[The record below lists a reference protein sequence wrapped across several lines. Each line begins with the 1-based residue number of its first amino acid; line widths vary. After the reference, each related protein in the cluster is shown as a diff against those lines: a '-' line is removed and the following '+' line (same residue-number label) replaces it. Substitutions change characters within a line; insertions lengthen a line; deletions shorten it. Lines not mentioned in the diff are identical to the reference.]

1 MLKLSNGEFKITDSY
16 VKSSQRKRR
25 CHARIDYISRE
36 IKTTRIKRKCYQKK
50 MKNDFNRLITRFNTI
65 EKNNAVENN
74 PIEISQNEILREKEK
89 NPRSQTILKSEI
101 HITGI
106 PE

>member
-1 MLKLSNGEFKITDSY
+1 MSCKNRLYK
-16 VKSSQRKRR
+16 QRK
-25 CHARIDYISRE
+25 
-36 IKTTRIKRKCYQKK
+36 KTTRIKRKCYKKK

-65 EKNNAVENN
+65 EKNNAIENN
-74 PIEISQNEILREKEK
+74 PIEISQKRKKK

>member
-36 IKTTRIKRKCYQKK
+36 KK
-50 MKNDFNRLITRFNTI
+50 LQESRGNATKKNEEWLQYT
-65 EKNNAVENN
+65 
-74 PIEISQNEILREKEK
+74 
-89 NPRSQTILKSEI
+89 
-101 HITGI
+101 HH
-106 PE
+106 

>member
-1 MLKLSNGEFKITDSY
+1 
-16 VKSSQRKRR
+16 
-25 CHARIDYISRE
+25 
-36 IKTTRIKRKCYQKK
+36 

-65 EKNNAVENN
+65 EKNNAIENN
-74 PIEISQNEILREKEK
+74 PIEISQKRKK

>member
-36 IKTTRIKRKCYQKK
+36 KK
-50 MKNDFNRLITRFNTI
+50 LQESRGNATKKNEEWL
-65 EKNNAVENN
+65 
-74 PIEISQNEILREKEK
+74 Q
-89 NPRSQTILKSEI
+89 
-101 HITGI
+101 
-106 PE
+106 

>member
-1 MLKLSNGEFKITDSY
+1 
-16 VKSSQRKRR
+16 
-25 CHARIDYISRE
+25 
-36 IKTTRIKRKCYQKK
+36 
-50 MKNDFNRLITRFNTI
+50 MKNDFDRLITRFNTI

-101 HITGI
+101 RITGI